1 MDKKE
6 IEKKLEDDL
15 RGYINDPS
23 SVKPYSQSMKDLD
36 KWLSELKK

>member
-6 IEKKLEDDL
+6 IEKQILEDIKNYTLDE
-15 RGYINDPS
+15 S
-23 SVKPYSQSMKDLD
+23 SAKPYSQSMREMD

>member
-6 IEKKLEDDL
+6 IEKQILEDIKNYTMDKT
-15 RGYINDPS
+15 
-23 SVKPYSQSMKDLD
+23 SVKAYSQSMGEMD